1 MARCLAVALALA
13 IVLVAPGA
21 DTAEPPSVRKVVVE
35 LPFEEAELILSTE
48 AQRKNLNLITV
59 LDIKRGMENRG
70 GTFRKFKIYQ
80 FCNLQLGIQIYADSP
95 DYGAFQLCSV
105 LIYEVDARRTALVA
119 SRQSWTLRALPDHR
133 PGEGAI
139 RAAREFERLIDEIFE
154 AVVEEAKAKG
164 G

>member
-1 MARCLAVALALA
+1 MPRTVPVAFAILVLLAAGRVSAADGPSIRKI
-13 IVLVAPGA
+13 IV
-21 DTAEPPSVRKVVVE
+21 S
-35 LPFEEAELILSTE
+35 LPFEEAEVILSTE
-48 AQRKNLNLITV
+48 AQRKNLNLVTV

-105 LIYEVDARRTALVA
+105 LVYEIDAGRTALV
-119 SRQSWTLRALPDHR
+119 STRQSWVLRALPDHR
-133 PGEGAI
+133 AGE
-139 RAAREFERLIDEIFE
+139 AARKAAQEFERLIDEIFD
-154 AVVEEAKAKG
+154 AVVEEAKARG